1 LAGHTLYA
9 DAMQMFPILAGGHL
23 TFFVAADGVLYGTY
37 EAEPDLGTE
46 RDLGR
51 WHITLDGQFCSQW
64 HVWGH
69 QREHCFAVY
78 REGETFELELKDRF
92 AKEVYRRVLG
102 NPEGY

>member
-1 LAGHTLYA
+1 
-9 DAMQMFPILAGGHL
+9 
-23 TFFVAADGVLYGTY
+23 
-37 EAEPDLGTE
+37 
-46 RDLGR
+46 
-51 WHITLDGQFCSQW
+51 
-64 HVWGH
+64 VWRS